1 MTNVV
6 WLSFHEDVLARG
18 YWDDALLEDL
28 LSYGEY
34 KHFYTTA
41 DVPEGEGAIVKING
55 RTHTS
60 PEDIEKINE
69 EINRLPWVLFMET
82 GDEESLF
89 PWREIKHPLMKVWIM
104 LPKLNMHDDVAFRM
118 PNGYT
123 TDTRKYLREIGRKE
137 RDIDVSFV
145 GQKNHPRRD
154 QCVEALDGLQ
164 GYSKFRV
171 ATDAF
176 GKLELNR
183 EEYMD
188 ILARSKVVLCPS
200 GVESPDNFRLYE
212 ALEAGCV
219 PIVDAFSTKHQ
230 APGFWG
236 IVLGDDLPFPI
247 VNYWDEL
254 PAVLPELIAN
264 WTEISNKCYAWWQ
277 FFKRNMRVRLEDDV
291 KELAR

>member
-34 KHFYTTA
+34 KHFDTTA

-123 TDTRKYLREIGRKE
+123 TDTRKMLSAIGKKE

-154 QCVEALDGLQ
+154 QCVDELDALQ
-164 GYSKFRV
+164 GYAKFRV
-171 ATDAF
+171 ATDGF

-183 EEYMD
+183 DEYMD
-188 ILARSKVVLCPS
+188 VLARSKVVLCPS

-212 ALEAGCV
+212 ALEAGCI

-236 IVLGDDLPFPI
+236 IVLGDDLPFPM

-254 PAVLPELIAN
+254 PTVLPDLINN

-277 FFKRNMRVRLEDDV
+277 SYKRNMRVRLEDDV
-291 KELAR
+291 KELSR